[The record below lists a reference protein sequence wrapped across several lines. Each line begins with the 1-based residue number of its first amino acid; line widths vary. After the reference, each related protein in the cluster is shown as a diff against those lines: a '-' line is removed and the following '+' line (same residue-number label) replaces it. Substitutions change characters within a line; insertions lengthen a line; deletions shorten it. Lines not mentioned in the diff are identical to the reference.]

1 MLIPLSILV
10 FVPVTV
16 LCLIA
21 AIVGGIWSWIEL
33 VQPKRRRMD
42 LAPRQATLAGPA
54 AQIIYFRAAK
64 TSLRSAPEKATQT
77 AGLEQPSYAANG
89 G

>member
-10 FVPVTV
+10 FAPVTV
-16 LCLIA
+16 LCLVA
-21 AIVGGIWSWIEL
+21 AIVGGLWAWIEF
-33 VQPKRRRMD
+33 VQPKRQPLD
-42 LAPRQATLAGPA
+42 LAPRETAPA

-64 TSLRSAPEKATQT
+64 TSLRSAPDTAREP
-77 AGLEQPSYAANG
+77 AGLEKPRYAAIG